1 MDDSLLI
8 CIDANLIIYPEKDFF
23 FFSNLIINPANCYMA
38 VLESYLFFILFWY
51 MNIHLPNFLCFHNL
65 QFQTMLNNFV
75 CMYLY
80 IIGCIP
86 SRKSPVSGIIESKC
100 KRIYIFVA
108 KFPSGRIMIVCIL
121 PSSKIC
127 ECWLPHSLANRIWS
141 YFLIFTNWEKL

>member
-1 MDDSLLI
+1 
-8 CIDANLIIYPEKDFF
+8 
-23 FFSNLIINPANCYMA
+23 
-38 VLESYLFFILFWY
+38 

-65 QFQTMLNNFV
+65 QFQTMLNKFV

-86 SRKSPVSGIIESKC
+86 SRKSHVSGIIESKGKC
-100 KRIYIFVA
+100 IYIFVA
-108 KFPSGRIMIVCIL
+108 KFPSGRIMIISIL

-141 YFLIFTNWEKL
+141 YFLIFTNWEKLKCYHSVIFNFLIMSKVGCIFILLFCSVLLF